1 MRIKA
6 PWLRAA
12 GTRAVL
18 DCLADGGWQVYLV
31 GGCVRNALLGRPV
44 ADLDIATDARPEEV
58 IARAAACDLKAVP
71 TGVEHG
77 TVTLVSDHR
86 PFEVTTFRRDVE
98 TFGRH
103 ATVAFST
110 NIAED
115 AARRDFTMNA
125 LYATP
130 EGEVIDPMGGLPDL
144 RARRLR
150 FVGDPALRIA
160 EDYLRIL
167 RFFRFHAWY
176 GDPEGGIDAAALA
189 ACAEGQEGLDGLSR
203 ERVGAEITKLLA
215 APDPA
220 PSVAS
225 MAATGILARVLPG
238 AEAAAL
244 APLVHIETLAGAT
257 DLPMILYDI
266 PHRAGRPIEAG
277 SLMRLA
283 GHPNIVAVK
292 DAKND
297 ITGSAQV
304 LAATDLDYF
313 AGDDAKVLPLLAI
326 GGVGVI
332 GTSTVFTGRRTAEL
346 IDAWLAGNP
355 DEALRIYR
363 ELLPV
368 YTGVFATQGV
378 MMVKAGLAHLGFDAG
393 SVRAP
398 LLPASADQAEHF
410 AAILDQTDL

>member
-1 MRIKA
+1 MLGRLATAMVTPFNAEGAVDLAKA
-6 PWLRAA
+6 QELACRLVDEQRNDIVLVNGTTGEAPTTTDDEKWQLVHAVKEAVGDRAKVVA
-12 GTRAVL
+12 GVGTNVTAHSVEL
-18 DCLADGGWQVYLV
+18 CLQAASAGADG
-31 GGCVRNALLGRPV
+31 
-44 ADLDIATDARPEEV
+44 
-58 IARAAACDLKAVP
+58 
-71 TGVEHG
+71 
-77 TVTLVSDHR
+77 
-86 PFEVTTFRRDVE
+86 
-98 TFGRH
+98 
-103 ATVAFST
+103 
-110 NIAED
+110 
-115 AARRDFTMNA
+115 
-125 LYATP
+125 
-130 EGEVIDPMGGLPDL
+130 
-144 RARRLR
+144 
-150 FVGDPALRIA
+150 
-160 EDYLRIL
+160 
-167 RFFRFHAWY
+167 
-176 GDPEGGIDAAALA
+176 
-189 ACAEGQEGLDGLSR
+189 
-203 ERVGAEITKLLA
+203 LLA
-215 APDPA
+215 VTPYY
-220 PSVAS
+220 S
-225 MAATGILARVLPG
+225 LPPQD
-238 AEAAAL
+238 AIIA
-244 APLVHIETLAGAT
+244 HFETLAGAT

-266 PHRAGRPIEAG
+266 PHRAGRPIEAD